1 MSDSSEV
8 THSEVTNA
16 PLRWYRRLTWLGI
29 LINLTFAIP
38 ALFSPDTL
46 ITLLGDTTAQF
57 AYVWLAN
64 AGMLLLQASMFYL
77 PAAYRPV
84 RYHVYAWLGAFAR
97 LGASL
102 FWFWQA
108 KQWHLT
114 GPMATFF
121 VTDGFFGVMSILLL
135 HFGLPAEF
143 RFSFAALGRW
153 LADLRAHVASHF
165 QTARSKVAAVV
176 VVALLG
182 FVGYVAWANFV
193 RALPDT
199 VFPTPE
205 EQFKYGA
212 IGLGMNSRIPLYLFE
227 VMPELC
233 ADKMPSGPDTEGRGT
248 WAAFGILYESGRSMP
263 VGFAQRQIGYPAV
276 EPNCALCHTG
286 SVRTSSDSPA
296 LLLPGAPA
304 HQLDLEAFQWFLYDC
319 AADARFS
326 SAAVVEAIEKKH
338 PLSAI
343 QKIVYRYAIVPFAK
357 KMLAAQGQAYAWQK
371 TRPAQGRGRTDTF
384 NPTKINVFH
393 MPDDHSIGT
402 VDLPAIWNQ
411 KARVGLWLHWD
422 GNNDQI
428 QERNYAAAMAIG
440 ATPKSVL
447 PSHFEMV
454 TSYVLGLPAP
464 KFPFPVDE
472 AKAASGAPLFAQHCA
487 GCHGLGVPGS
497 KVGTVTDIS
506 VIQTDR
512 HRLDSFTEAL
522 VQRFHSIDEP
532 PFVFDAYRKTNG
544 YSNLPIDAPW
554 ARASYL
560 HNGSVPTLWDLL
572 QPPANR
578 PQRFWRG
585 GNLYDPVKVGF
596 VSTQGKGNDFLYET
610 GSPGNGNEGHE
621 FGTALSDEEKWALIE
636 YLKTM

>member
-1 MSDSSEV
+1 MDAPP
-8 THSEVTNA
+8 NA
-16 PLRWYRRLTWLGI
+16 ALRWYRRLTLLGI
-29 LINLTFAIP
+29 VINLTFALP
-38 ALFSPDTL
+38 AMFAPDQL
-46 ITLLGDTTAQF
+46 IALLGDTTAQF

-64 AGMLLLQASMFYL
+64 AGMLLLQASLFYL
-77 PAAYRPV
+77 PAAYRPE
-84 RYHVYAWLGAFAR
+84 RYTVYAWLGAFAR
-97 LGASL
+97 LGASV

-108 KQWHLT
+108 RSEHLS
-114 GPMATFF
+114 GPMGTFWT
-121 VTDGFFGVMSILLL
+121 TDGFFSVASIILLQL
-135 HFGLPAEF
+135 GLPAD
-143 RFSFAALGRW
+143 RKISGANLKRAVSDIG
-153 LADLRAHVASHF
+153 ANLRAHFA
-165 QTARSKVAAVV
+165 TTRSRLFAGAVAA
-176 VVALLG
+176 LLA

-193 RALPDT
+193 RAIPDT
-199 VFPTPE
+199 VFPSPE

-212 IGLGMNSRIPLYLFE
+212 IGLGMNARIPLYLFE
-227 VMPELC
+227 VMPEICSDLMPDG
-233 ADKMPSGPDTEGRGT
+233 ADTDGRGT
-248 WAAFGILYESGRSMP
+248 WAAFGLLYEPGKSLP
-263 VGFAQRQIGYPAV
+263 VGFAQRQIGYPSV

-286 SVRTSSDSPA
+286 SVRTAADAAPTI
-296 LLLPGAPA
+296 LPGAPA

-319 AADARFS
+319 AADARFT
-326 SAAVVEAIEKKH
+326 SAAVTAAIEKNH
-338 PLSAI
+338 DLSAI
-343 QKIVYRYAIVPFAK
+343 QKAVYRFAIVPFAK
-357 KMLAAQGQAYAWQK
+357 QMLAAQGRAYAWQK

-422 GNNDQI
+422 GNNNEI

-454 TSYVLGLPAP
+454 TNYVLELPAP
-464 KFPFPVDE
+464 KYPFPVDA
-472 AKAASGAPLFAQHCA
+472 AKAAQGAPLFATHCA

-497 KVGTVTDIS
+497 KVGTVTDIAE
-506 VIQTDR
+506 IKTDR

-522 VQRFHSIDEP
+522 VERFHAIDEP
-532 PFVFDAYRKTNG
+532 PFVFGAYRKTNG

-554 ARASYL
+554 ARASFL

-596 VSTQGKGNDFLYET
+596 ASAQGNGNDFLYET
-610 GSPGNGNEGHE
+610 GTPGNGNEGHE
-621 FGTALSDEEKWALIE
+621 FGTALSDDEKWALIE
-636 YLKTM
+636 FLKTM